1 MCCAVNNV
9 TTEGEER
16 IGAVKQD
23 AKAQRVKLSYWVK
36 NKQVPMMK
44 VIMLFLCIDDLVY
57 RIA

>member
-1 MCCAVNNV
+1 M
-9 TTEGEER
+9 
-16 IGAVKQD
+16 GAVKQD

-44 VIMLFLCIDDLVY
+44 VIMLFLCSDDLVY